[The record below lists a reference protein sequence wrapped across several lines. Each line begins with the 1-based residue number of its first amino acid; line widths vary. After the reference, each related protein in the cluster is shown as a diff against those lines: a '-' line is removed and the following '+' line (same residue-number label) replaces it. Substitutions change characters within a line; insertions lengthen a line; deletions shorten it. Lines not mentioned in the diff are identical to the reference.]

1 MESLPDRPEAS
12 SPPAERRLSPGGN
25 KVQRVSQHA
34 RGLVDD
40 LTTWVEL
47 RVELAKIELRE
58 RVEARAND
66 VAIKTIA
73 GILGALAGLFALF
86 TVAFF
91 FAWLFGNTALGFLTV
106 TVLLGALAGLV
117 YAAQPQLVSLDKTAR
132 VDGEHVARG
141 ETVMDRTDKERAA
154 R

>member
-1 MESLPDRPEAS
+1 M
-12 SPPAERRLSPGGN
+12 
-25 KVQRVSQHA
+25 QRMSQHA

-47 RVELAKIELRE
+47 RIELAKIELRE
-58 RVEARAND
+58 RVEVSAND
-66 VAIKTIA
+66 VAVKVIA
-73 GILGALAGLFALF
+73 GVLGALAGLFALF
-86 TVAFF
+86 TLAFF

-106 TVLLGALAGLV
+106 TVLLGALAGLI

-141 ETVMDRTDKERAA
+141 EVVADRTGKKSASR
-154 R
+154 